1 MLLRHLQRVSTVQGS
16 INIIKGRQFPSETS
30 SLLHLSSTTSDTI
43 SKNKSPTEGV
53 EMLTF
58 RNEKQ
63 RLRYLRCT
71 SSGPIIFQDPRN
83 GNISGTST
91 SDLESLEKEMD
102 RLRLQARLTPK
113 ATASTMAHRRFVI
126 FPVYRSCY

>member
-1 MLLRHLQRVSTVQGS
+1 MF
-16 INIIKGRQFPSETS
+16 N
-30 SLLHLSSTTSDTI
+30 
-43 SKNKSPTEGV
+43 
-53 EMLTF
+53 F

-71 SSGPIIFQDPRN
+71 SSGPIILQDPRN

-91 SDLESLEKEMD
+91 SDLESLEKEME
-102 RLRLQARLTPK
+102 RLRLQAQLTPK